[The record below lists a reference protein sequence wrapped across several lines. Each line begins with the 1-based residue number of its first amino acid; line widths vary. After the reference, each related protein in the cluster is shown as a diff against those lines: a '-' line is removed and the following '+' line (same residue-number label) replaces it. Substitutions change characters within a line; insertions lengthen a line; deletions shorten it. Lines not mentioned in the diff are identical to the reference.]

1 VLQFGVLNDCVVTAA
16 TQRQQSSMTS
26 LLQEVAN
33 CRRSSFSRQSRFPSS
48 MSSAVSTTFRPVVAG
63 STAALRPAV
72 RPGLERATAT
82 SDDEWCV
89 PATRKRRRDDDVS
102 SDDALTSSDDDE
114 EVRTIF
120 CDEPTMTSRAPVSGV
135 EAPSEQRRW
144 AVTSRRAVSDCGVV
158 HRPSLNLYKMQVR
171 HHAEH
176 RQETVDGDSRD

>member
-1 VLQFGVLNDCVVTAA
+1 
-16 TQRQQSSMTS
+16 
-26 LLQEVAN
+26 
-33 CRRSSFSRQSRFPSS
+33 

-63 STAALRPAV
+63 ATAAV
-72 RPGLERATAT
+72 RPGLERAMAT

-89 PATRKRRRDDDVS
+89 PATRKRRRDDDS

-144 AVTSRRAVSDCGVV
+144 AVTSRRAVSDFGVV
-158 HRPSLNLYKMQVR
+158 HRPSLNLYKMQVSHV

-176 RQETVDGDSRD
+176 RQETVDGDSRH